1 MQPGLGDW
9 SGADDMQR
17 GTIDLQRLVHRSSQ
31 FSDRTPVGNHFHLSS
46 DYLLYVMMMI
56 MMIMMMVVVVLC
68 LKAGS
73 LVFYATCTPSRCSCM
88 ILPLIAVQRCFV

>member
-31 FSDRTPVGNHFHLSS
+31 FSDRTPVGNHFHLIS
-46 DYLLYVMMMI
+46 DYLLYVMMM
-56 MMIMMMVVVVLC
+56 MMMMVVVVVVVVVVLC

-73 LVFYATCTPSRCSCM
+73 LAFYATCTPSSVKRVKTGS
-88 ILPLIAVQRCFV
+88 VR